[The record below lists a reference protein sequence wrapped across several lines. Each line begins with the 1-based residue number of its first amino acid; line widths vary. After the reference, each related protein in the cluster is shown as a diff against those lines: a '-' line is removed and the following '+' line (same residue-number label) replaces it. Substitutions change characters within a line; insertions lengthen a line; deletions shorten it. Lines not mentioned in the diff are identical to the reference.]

1 MLFADVIVL
10 LAVATAGLVAGR
22 ALGVPAIVA
31 YLVAG
36 ILVGPGGLGFVSH
49 SEGIGQLA
57 ELGVALLLF
66 GVGIEFSLE
75 RLRRILPRMIASGA
89 LQVAGTVAATAL
101 AFHALAL
108 PWPAAL
114 FTGFLVSLSS
124 TAIVFKLYDE
134 EGELDAPQGLAAAGI
149 LLFQDL
155 AMVPMMLLVPVLA
168 SAGGGAVGAAATA
181 LLAGA
186 AALTAVLV
194 LARAVLPRLLAL
206 VARAGT
212 PELFPLAALVVAFGT
227 ALGAARLGLS
237 LPIGAFLAGLAL
249 SGSLYA
255 HQVFAELLPLRDA
268 FVAIFFTSIGML
280 FEPAAI
286 AREPVLLAGMVGAVL
301 FKGALIAAIV
311 GLLWRSARLA
321 ILTGFGLAQIG
332 EFSFVLARQGGAAGV
347 ISPGLEEAFLGAA
360 ILTMAATPFLMRA
373 ARRLGL
379 VGEAAPAAGG
389 ASELA
394 DHVLVIGYGVTGQAV
409 ARVLRETG
417 VPFVAVDMVADAVE
431 AGRRESMPVRFG
443 DASRRAVLEEMGAER
458 ARAAVV
464 AVGDPAATRRIVSQ
478 LRQTN
483 PTARILVRARRVG
496 EIGELE
502 RLGADEA
509 IPSEFETSIELFV
522 RLLTHLGVPRHVVRV
537 QESLIRLDH
546 YQALRGVGATPD
558 LLAQARKLIV
568 GGILET
574 AQVMPGSRAA
584 GKTLAELDL
593 RRRTGATVLSVVRN
607 EQPLPTPDGPT
618 RLEAEDLVVLYGPHE
633 AIDRALGL
641 LEPGGEGLPSESRR
655 V

>member
-1 MLFADVIVL
+1 MLFAEVIVL

-22 ALGVPAIVA
+22 ALGLPSIVA

-36 ILVGPGGLGFVSH
+36 VLVGPGGLGLVSRSAAI
-49 SEGIGQLA
+49 SELA

-66 GVGIEFSLE
+66 GVGIEFSLD
-75 RLRRILPRMIASGA
+75 RLRRILPRMVASGA
-89 LQVAGTVAATAL
+89 LQVAGSVAATAL
-101 AFHALAL
+101 VFRALAL

-181 LLAGA
+181 LLAGG

-227 ALGAARLGLS
+227 ALGAAQLGLS
-237 LPIGAFLAGLAL
+237 LPIGAFLAALAL
-249 SGSLYA
+249 SGSPYA

-280 FEPAAI
+280 FEPAVI
-286 AREPVLLAGMVGAVL
+286 AGEPALLAGMVGAVL
-301 FKGALIAAIV
+301 FKGLLITAIV
-311 GLLWRSARLA
+311 GLFWRSARLA
-321 ILTGFGLAQIG
+321 VLTGFGLAQIG

-347 ISPGLEEAFLGAA
+347 ISEGLEQAFLGAA
-360 ILTMAATPFLMRA
+360 IVTMAATPFLMRLG
-373 ARRLGL
+373 RRLAL
-379 VGEAAPAAGG
+379 VGAAEPGAGG
-389 ASELA
+389 APELR

-431 AGRRESMPVRFG
+431 AGRREGMPVRFG
-443 DASRRAVLEEMGAER
+443 DASRRAVLEEMAAER

-522 RLLTHLGVPRHVVRV
+522 RLLSHLGVPRHVVRV

-574 AQVMPGSRAA
+574 AQVMKGSRAA

-607 EQPLPTPDGPT
+607 EQPMPTPDGPT

-633 AIDRALGL
+633 AIDRALGM
-641 LEPGGEGLPSESRR
+641 LEPGGEGVPPESRTA
-655 V
+655 